1 MHFGMHLRELWEQK
15 AGVAIAFTV
24 ALLAAARMIYG
35 FSLLPPALEAKQLQL
50 GSASTRVVV
59 DTPRSVVTDLREDTY
74 SIEGLSNRAL
84 LLGNVMASLPVR
96 RFIAHRAGISA
107 EQIRATPPVTPDQP
121 RTMVDAEHQPHTSD
135 LLKRTDEYRLSIQAN
150 PTVPILD
157 IYSEAPDGAAAEKLA
172 NAAVNGLR
180 DYLETTA
187 SEQGTPISDQVRL
200 EQLGSAKGGV
210 INDGA
215 GLRLAILVFFIV
227 FSLASAAVLFIG
239 RVRRGWTASASLGA
253 NTGRTT

>member
-1 MHFGMHLRELWEQK
+1 MNFGMHLRELWDQK
-15 AGVAIAFTV
+15 VGVAIAFAL
-24 ALLAAARMIYG
+24 ALLAVARMLYG
-35 FSLLPPALEAKQLQL
+35 VSLFPPSLDDHQLRL
-50 GSASTRVVV
+50 ASASTHVLV

-96 RFIAHRAGISA
+96 RFIARRAGISP
-107 EQIRATPPVTPDQP
+107 EQIRATPPITPDQP

-135 LLKRTDEYRLSIQAN
+135 LLKRPDEYRLSIQAN

-157 IYSEAPDGAAAEKLA
+157 IYSEAPDGTSAERLA

-180 DYLETTA
+180 DYLVTA
-187 SEQGTPISDQVRL
+187 ASQQGTPRHDQVRL
-200 EQLGSAKGGV
+200 EQLGSARGGV

-215 GLRLAILVFFIV
+215 GPRLALLVFLLV
-227 FSLASAAVLFIG
+227 FSLACAAVMFIG
-239 RVRRGWTASASLGA
+239 RVRRGWTATAPANGNADSL
-253 NTGRTT
+253 T